1 MRPVGVVGGGRSG
14 GAAAG
19 GHPGGGHILLGPLW
33 RNQNCRTFD
42 LVIAINF
49 IVVTFRLWPLH
60 KRIT

>member
-19 GHPGGGHILLGPLW
+19 GHPGGGHILLGPL
-33 RNQNCRTFD
+33 CRTFD

-49 IVVTFRLWPLH
+49 IVVTFRLLPLH